1 MKLKVHGCR
10 GSVPVNSDKQR
21 KYGGNT
27 SCFEI
32 TFGTYQIFFDT
43 GTGFRTAKFG
53 GPEIIKIILYS
64 HWHHDHIQGL
74 PFNPN
79 IFDPN
84 EEILVSSALSPSHVS
99 RQILRQYFS
108 GSFFPVDFID
118 GLDNFRIHEF
128 DYIKER
134 FKHDFKLEHV
144 PLRHPGGATGYRIK
158 IKDKIVCYLCD
169 NEFDTLQISEL
180 KNFVEGANV
189 VIWDGMF
196 TDAELLEKKGW
207 GHSSI
212 SQGVF
217 LRKKHSVEKLLITH
231 HTPDRTDEE
240 LDHINAQLP
249 EGVELAYDGM
259 ICEI

>member
-1 MKLKVHGCR
+1 M
-10 GSVPVNSDKQR
+10 
-21 KYGGNT
+21 
-27 SCFEI
+27 
-32 TFGTYQIFFDT
+32 
-43 GTGFRTAKFG
+43 
-53 GPEIIKIILYS
+53 
-64 HWHHDHIQGL
+64 
-74 PFNPN
+74 
-79 IFDPN
+79 
-84 EEILVSSALSPSHVS
+84 
-99 RQILRQYFS
+99 
-108 GSFFPVDFID
+108 DFID

-189 VIWDGMF
+189 VIWDGML

-217 LRKKHSVEKLLITH
+217 LHKKHSVEKLLITH
-231 HTPDRTDEE
+231 HSPDRTDEE

-249 EGVELAYDGM
+249 EGIELAYDGM